1 MSITLRTTPRIAGVP
16 APASD
21 LAGFVRR
28 FCEAPV
34 FGSDLTVAIMNWML
48 AVDMTETNDDL
59 VVTSASIAALR
70 RSCMLPC
77 SVDVD
82 KNRAKLNKGM
92 LTVHVP
98 TSAKVKGRQIAVT
111 AG

>member
-1 MSITLRTTPRIAGVP
+1 MSITLRTTPRIAGVS

-59 VVTSASIAALR
+59 VVTSASISRPPPELHAPVFR
-70 RSCMLPC
+70 
-77 SVDVD
+77 
-82 KNRAKLNKGM
+82 
-92 LTVHVP
+92 
-98 TSAKVKGRQIAVT
+98 GRGQEPGQAE
-111 AG
+111 

>member
-1 MSITLRTTPRIAGVP
+1 
-16 APASD
+16 
-21 LAGFVRR
+21 
-28 FCEAPV
+28 
-34 FGSDLTVAIMNWML
+34 
-48 AVDMTETNDDL
+48 
-59 VVTSASIAALR
+59 
-70 RSCMLPC
+70 MLPC